1 MAIQNHVLYSNFV
14 LADEYK
20 SILSTK
26 LQVRSFMTID
36 NNLVENPGMIKK
48 INKYTYAGG
57 IEKLG
62 RTAKNTDGKRGKVT
76 VATEQYTVA
85 VNQQVFDYTD
95 EDVMTDP
102 NVVSVGLKGMAE
114 VTANDFTDAFFGQ
127 ATGSAVT
134 LSQQYPKAG
143 LDYDSIVDAIA
154 KMNLEDESG
163 LFLLI
168 DPATKAEVRKDPDF
182 KGARLG
188 EILFN
193 GQIGTIAG
201 IPVVV
206 SKKAKSPILATKE
219 AITLFIKKENKTNLN
234 DSPWDSNYGI
244 EDWVYG
250 LYKLKDKLG
259 DYFLDNLFG
268 FSAKWNFI
276 DKTSRIN
283 NLGKTAY
290 GFYTTFNGM
299 LFNSSKDA
307 RKFIRENKLKTP
319 NDKAVHPKSLRELFD
334 IYEECEKRY
343 QYTKE
348 IFDVLGK

>member
-1 MAIQNHVLYSNFV
+1 MISLVEKLKVNKDFKEFDIDSLKDVN
-14 LADEYK
+14 K
-20 SILSTK
+20 LSTSVANVMN
-26 LQVRSFMTID
+26 QYYED
-36 NNLVENPGMIKK
+36 HDMIYKFIYK
-48 INKYTYAGG
+48 VYDV
-57 IEKLG
+57 
-62 RTAKNTDGKRGKVT
+62 DGT
-76 VATEQYTVA
+76 
-85 VNQQVFDYTD
+85 
-95 EDVMTDP
+95 P
-102 NVVSVGLKGMAE
+102 H
-114 VTANDFTDAFFGQ
+114 
-127 ATGSAVT
+127 
-134 LSQQYPKAG
+134 
-143 LDYDSIVDAIA
+143 
-154 KMNLEDESG
+154 
-163 LFLLI
+163 
-168 DPATKAEVRKDPDF
+168 
-182 KGARLG
+182 
-188 EILFN
+188 
-193 GQIGTIAG
+193 
-201 IPVVV
+201 
-206 SKKAKSPILATKE
+206 
-219 AITLFIKKENKTNLN
+219 LFIKTKNKTNLN

-343 QYTKE
+343 QYTKK